1 MLTSHEQPFGG
12 VSTPM
17 NIHPK
22 GSYTPMLD
30 ALPETLVRV
39 SEVVVP
45 FFHATRRDVRRRG
58 AGAPGAGVRRDAT
71 MRAVSA
77 HRPALISA
85 LHAPRYIEAAL
96 GNAPVDAPGSSV
108 CVSNN
113 AGSCHRGEIA
123 ANATS
128 CEHSNAM
135 MQIAPRHTNSRQ
147 LGV

>member
-71 MRAVSA
+71 RRCVPS
-77 HRPALISA
+77 RRTDLPSSPRST
-85 LHAPRYIEAAL
+85 LHATLRRPWETRRSMHQGARF
-96 GNAPVDAPGSSV
+96 V
-108 CVSNN
+108 
-113 AGSCHRGEIA
+113 
-123 ANATS
+123 
-128 CEHSNAM
+128 
-135 MQIAPRHTNSRQ
+135 
-147 LGV
+147 